1 MKNMLKTGVVAA
13 IAAAFVA
20 SVAVA
25 GGQDPQQRRGG
36 GPGGRMGGPGGPGLG
51 RGAIFQDLTEEQ
63 RQKIKAIHES
73 QRGAQDGPPADAKL
87 RQQLELE
94 LLADAPNDV
103 TIENL
108 KQQIAAATVENLS
121 RHVAVQKQITQV
133 LTAEQRA
140 KARARIAEAPQGPG
154 GRGRRGGGVFR
165 PRH

>member
-1 MKNMLKTGVVAA
+1 MKSILKTAIVAGVAA
-13 IAAAFVA
+13 VFVA

-36 GPGGRMGGPGGPGLG
+36 GPGVGQGRGGPGGPGF
-51 RGAIFQDLTEEQ
+51 RGPMFEDLTEEQ
-63 RQKIKAIHES
+63 RARIKAIHEA
-73 QRGAQDGPPADAKL
+73 QREGEDGPPADAKL

-108 KQQIAAATVENLS
+108 KQQIAAAQLENLG
-121 RHVAVQKQITQV
+121 RHVMVQKQINQI

-140 KARARIAEAPQGPG
+140 KARERIAAGPG
-154 GRGRRGGGVFR
+154 PGARGRRGGGGFR

>member
-1 MKNMLKTGVVAA
+1 MKSILKTGIVAA

-25 GGQDPQQRRGG
+25 QDTQQRRGG
-36 GPGGRMGGPGGPGLG
+36 GPGGRMGGPGGPGFG
-51 RGAIFQDLTEEQ
+51 RGAMAQDLTEEQ
-63 RQKIKAIHES
+63 RQKIKAIHEAG
-73 QRGAQDGPPADAKL
+73 RGAQDGPPADARL

-108 KQQIAAATVENLS
+108 KQQLAAAHIEQLS
-121 RHVAVQKQITQV
+121 RHITVQKQVTQV

-140 KARARIAEAPQGPG
+140 KARARIAEAPAG
-154 GRGRRGGGVFR
+154 GRGRRAGGGFR